1 MAFPAFGD
9 YNGGVC
15 PQSHPVAIYSVF
27 YEFYYDT
34 SPFTDYQNLV
44 YAMGDPTGYGLHG
57 DFLNGWSDQNALAQA
72 VNTCQGPQGAYATTC
87 SVNSEDGSAV
97 ALNPVVP
104 APAENVGLTGPI
116 AALPG
121 NNPITGTFIKA
132 RSSKFRTWSGTRAHE
147 HSTEFLFGTV
157 NTSKT
162 FQQDI
167 VPNLRESIVF
177 ICDRKLWHVRR
188 LVLGTCGFELEEI
201 GRGHTL
207 TEQVVA

>member
-87 SVNSEDGSAV
+87 SVNVCPPPS
-97 ALNPVVP
+97 P
-104 APAENVGLTGPI
+104 
-116 AALPG
+116 
-121 NNPITGTFIKA
+121 F
-132 RSSKFRTWSGTRAHE
+132 SSKAIFSKY
-147 HSTEFLFGTV
+147 
-157 NTSKT
+157 KT
-162 FQQDI
+162 FS
-167 VPNLRESIVF
+167 LS
-177 ICDRKLWHVRR
+177 
-188 LVLGTCGFELEEI
+188 
-201 GRGHTL
+201 
-207 TEQVVA
+207 